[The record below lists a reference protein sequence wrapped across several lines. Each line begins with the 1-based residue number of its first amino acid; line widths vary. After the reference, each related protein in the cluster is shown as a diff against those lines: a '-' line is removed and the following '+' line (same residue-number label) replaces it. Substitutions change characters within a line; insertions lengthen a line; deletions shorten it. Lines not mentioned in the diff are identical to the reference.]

1 MINLEKKTLQLP
13 FANSPIR
20 SSPKISFAYSILK
33 ANMGDDFDK
42 FLSHK
47 FVSYFYDKD
56 MVAERF
62 SFSRD
67 DLWGTREK
75 ITIVQDVD
83 LLKETYAELHFDI
96 AHFVSTCIK
105 SGIYVHGKCNRSTFE
120 KSFVNSENAVDY
132 YLITGYNPFKKTF
145 LVRYFDI
152 NLCCQC
158 CEMDYETFY
167 TSVFSIPFE
176 RVKFYLI
183 KFCDHKE
190 YEVNINS
197 IIAAFEAYVQSVESK
212 LIRIHNRVYGLEAT
226 NAFQKHIRETIAKGQ
241 KIHPEYLLCFAEH
254 KDLMLQRVSYLVK
267 NDFLPPQL
275 LKEATAIS
283 EIKDHLL
290 ELLKHYNLT
299 IEKSSE
305 TEIIELID
313 QINVIEK
320 DYLNSLIEKL
330 KEEKHFIKCI

>member
-1 MINLEKKTLQLP
+1 MINHEKKTLQLP
-13 FANSPIR
+13 FTDSPIQ
-20 SSPKISFAYSILK
+20 SSSKVSFAYSILK

-56 MVAERF
+56 MDTERF

-83 LLKETYAELHFDI
+83 LLKETYAELYFDI

-105 SGIYVHGKCNRSTFE
+105 SGIYVHGKCDRSMFE

-152 NLCCQC
+152 DLCCQC
-158 CEMDYETFY
+158 CEIDYETFY
-167 TSVFSIPFE
+167 TSAFSIPFE

-183 KFCDHKE
+183 KFCDHRE

-226 NAFQKHIRETIAKGQ
+226 SALQKHIQTSITKGNEVDQ
-241 KIHPEYLLCFAEH
+241 SYLLCFAEH
-254 KDLMLQRVSYLVK
+254 KDLMLWRVTYLVK
-267 NDFLPPQL
+267 NNFLPPQL
-275 LKEATAIS
+275 LKGATTVS

-290 ELLKHYNLT
+290 ELLNHYNLT
-299 IEKSSE
+299 LEKNSE

-313 QINVIEK
+313 QINIIEK
-320 DYLNSLIEKL
+320 DHLHSLIKKL
-330 KEEKHFIKCI
+330 KKNLHT